1 MVISPLGFLVSV
13 GEFSWTPPTHEEALF
28 MTNIHSYFRPTQQ
41 FICLRINTRKFNHRE
56 ALKEL
61 HLDNQD
67 TMSTSDG
74 FPASFY
80 GEPGVLGM
88 LSNGISAFLVLLQNF
103 NTAHTGSAPVGVEN
117 ILAGVHLILIG
128 GICQL
133 VAGMVSFRKNDHLSG
148 TAFIGYA
155 ALWGSYGATRIY
167 FGALAETPTTASIS
181 HQIMN
186 NLSTNIMSN
195 ITPNATTDG
204 PVCHLCLS
212 IEESAIAGL
221 VPYILLSFLLAFCSA
236 TVNYI
241 MPFVFGAITFTLVF
255 EAVGL
260 VASSWALVVSGVL
273 ELLILIFAIYGS
285 AALLI
290 KGLTQRLVLKGFG
303 TPLFNVLLLGTANS
317 ASAQSIGQ
325 EKKKN
330 TKYAEP
336 MALGFFCDTVAPF
349 IFAFYSFGYVK
360 SFGLGAA
367 WVSIIS
373 VAQLFSSYYAHL
385 RQDCYHTTK
394 FGLHATYWLIKAWD
408 EFVASVLTTEEGQI
422 MSGREAMVGNWFFV
436 VAGLVLCVGSLNMD
450 VLELIHNMLF
460 VLLTVSTIP
469 QIPLQ
474 AYYIFFGVACSLF
487 TAISL
492 YGTFARLINTIAEKS
507 LIPVGPQ
514 PISTERLRQAF
525 KHRSHRQGRQ
535 EASDALFY
543 MSNGVA
549 ALSALHASVSSSNR
563 SFLNL
568 TVPWVLISGAVIQ
581 AYVSRLQVTGGGR
594 FGSVISSIYVAV
606 WATWT
611 WFRFAGYLL
620 QLSTEA
626 SYGFTAG
633 AIAFLVINTFLMLIA
648 AYRNLVLLFLT
659 TIMEVV
665 LVCFLLSTLQR
676 LPYQLEMA
684 MLALVSIICVYG
696 ALASLMN
703 CIFSQSMLPMGPP
716 LLKEKVKQ
724 DTSPELPCPVA
735 NSQLTSGLLKIAG
748 LLEEGGVCGIPTDT
762 VYALAASCKNPQ
774 AIEKIY
780 NIKDRPA
787 EKPICICI
795 SSVEQLVAVKPPF
808 SPLLW
813 EFMRN
818 VYPGGISCIVT
829 KGDWLYRLGVGPAY
843 DRVGTQDS
851 IMIRVPDHTPTCH
864 LCDITGPLAITSAN
878 PSGEADSTHHSMV
891 IDRLGHKIQGVLCDG
906 VSNEVVAS
914 TVVNCLNI
922 DEGTITILREG
933 CVPAVKVRQ
942 IFERVKSMMV

>member
-1 MVISPLGFLVSV
+1 M
-13 GEFSWTPPTHEEALF
+13 A
-28 MTNIHSYFRPTQQ
+28 
-41 FICLRINTRKFNHRE
+41 
-56 ALKEL
+56 
-61 HLDNQD
+61 
-67 TMSTSDG
+67 TSDG

-103 NTAHTGSAPVGVEN
+103 NTARTGDAPVGVEN
-117 ILAGVHLILIG
+117 ILAVHLILIG

-133 VAGMVSFRKNDHLSG
+133 VAGLLSFRKYDHLSA

-167 FGALAETPTTASIS
+167 FGALPQTLTTASVLNNS
-181 HQIMN
+181 SVSMN
-186 NLSTNIMSN
+186 MTSNMFLNASTE
-195 ITPNATTDG
+195 TPLC
-204 PVCHLCLS
+204 PFCLS
-212 IEESAIAGL
+212 IRESAIAGL

-241 MPFVFGAITFTLVF
+241 MPFVFGAITATLVF
-255 EAVGL
+255 EAVVL
-260 VASSWALVVSGVL
+260 VSGSWALVVAGVL

-285 AALLI
+285 AALLV

-317 ASAQSIGQ
+317 ASAQSMGQ

-336 MALGFFCDTVAPF
+336 MALGFFCDSVAPF
-349 IFAFYSFGYVK
+349 IFAFYSFGYMK
-360 SFGLGAA
+360 SFGLGVA

-394 FGLHATYWLIKAWD
+394 FGFHATYWLIKAWD
-408 EFVASVLTTEEGQI
+408 EFVVSALIVEDSKVV
-422 MSGREAMVGNWFFV
+422 SGREAMVGNWFFV

-450 VLELIHNMLF
+450 VLELVHNVLF
-460 VLLTVSTIP
+460 VLLTVSTVP
-469 QIPLQ
+469 QIPPQ
-474 AYYIFFGVACSLF
+474 GYYIFFGVASSLF
-487 TAISL
+487 TAASI
-492 YGTFARLINTIAEKS
+492 YGTFSRLINTIAEKS

-514 PISTERLRQAF
+514 PVSTEQLKKALKCTRSKQADQ
-525 KHRSHRQGRQ
+525 KVMLQTDQ
-535 EASDALFY
+535 ASDALFY
-543 MSNGVA
+543 LSNGVA
-549 ALSALHASVSSSNR
+549 SLSALHSNVSSMNPALLHLS
-563 SFLNL
+563 
-568 TVPWVLISGAVIQ
+568 VPWVLISGAIIQ

-594 FGSVISSIYVAV
+594 FGSVISSIYVGI
-606 WATWT
+606 WAAWT
-611 WFRFAGYLL
+611 WFRFADLL
-620 QLSTEA
+620 QFSTETA
-626 SYGFTAG
+626 YGFTAG
-633 AIAFLVINTFLMLIA
+633 AVALLVINASLMLI

-659 TIMEVV
+659 AVMEVV

-676 LPYQLEMA
+676 LPYELEA
-684 MLALVSIICVYG
+684 MLALVSVICIYG
-696 ALASLMN
+696 ALASLLS
-703 CIFSQSMLPMGPP
+703 CIFSQRLLPMGPP
-716 LLKEKVKQ
+716 LIKEKVKQ
-724 DTSPELPCPVA
+724 ETSPESPCPVA

-748 LLEEGGVCGIPTDT
+748 VLEEGGVCGIPTDT

-795 SSVEQLVAVKPPF
+795 SSVEQLVAANPPF

-818 VYPGGISCIVT
+818 VYPGGISCIVS
-829 KGDWLYRLGVGPAY
+829 KGDWLFRLVGPAY
-843 DRVGTQDS
+843 DRVGTKDS
-851 IMIRVPDHTPTCH
+851 IMIRVPDHTVTGH
-864 LCDITGPLAITSAN
+864 LCHITGPLAITSAN

-891 IDRLGHKIQGVLCDG
+891 IRLGHKIQGVLCDG
-906 VSNEVVAS
+906 DSNEVIAS
-914 TVVNCLNI
+914 TVVNCLRI
-922 DEGTITILREG
+922 DETISIVREG
-933 CVPAVKVRQ
+933 CVPALKVQ
-942 IFERVKSMMV
+942 HMFDRVKS

>member
-1 MVISPLGFLVSV
+1 MAS
-13 GEFSWTPPTHEEALF
+13 
-28 MTNIHSYFRPTQQ
+28 
-41 FICLRINTRKFNHRE
+41 
-56 ALKEL
+56 
-61 HLDNQD
+61 
-67 TMSTSDG
+67 SDG

-103 NTAHTGSAPVGVEN
+103 NTAHTGNAPVGVEN

-133 VAGMVSFRKNDHLSG
+133 VAGLLSFRKYDHLSG

-167 FGALAETPTTASIS
+167 FGALAETPTTTSMP
-181 HQIMN
+181 HQMMS
-186 NLSTNIMSN
+186 NLSLSTDMMSN
-195 ITPNATTDG
+195 ISSNATTEI

-212 IEESAIAGL
+212 IKESAIAGL

-241 MPFVFGAITFTLVF
+241 MPFVFGAITATLVF

-260 VASSWALVVSGVL
+260 VANSWALVVSGVL

-285 AALLI
+285 AALLV

-303 TPLFNVLLLGTANS
+303 TPLFNVLLLGTTNS

-349 IFAFYSFGYVK
+349 IFAFYSFGYMK
-360 SFGLGAA
+360 SFGVGAA
-367 WVSIIS
+367 WVSIIT

-408 EFVASVLTTEEGQI
+408 EFLVSALVVEDNKVVL
-422 MSGREAMVGNWFFV
+422 GRETMVGNWFFV
-436 VAGLVLCVGSLNMD
+436 MAGLALCVGSLKID

-469 QIPLQ
+469 QIPLKG
-474 AYYIFFGVACSLF
+474 YYIFFGLTCSLF
-487 TAISL
+487 TAASL
-492 YGTFARLINTIAEKS
+492 YGTFSRLINTIVEKS

-514 PISTERLRQAF
+514 PVSTDQLKKALNCCRA
-525 KHRSHRQGRQ
+525 KQGDQ
-535 EASDALFY
+535 EALPQTDQASDALFY
-543 MSNGVA
+543 LSNGVA
-549 ALSALHASVSSSNR
+549 ALSALHGGLSSMNPA
-563 SFLNL
+563 FLHL
-568 TVPWVLISGAVIQ
+568 TVPWVLISGAIIQ
-581 AYVSRLQVTGGGR
+581 TYVSRLQVTGSGR
-594 FGSVISSIYVAV
+594 FGSVISSIYVAL

-611 WFRFAGYLL
+611 WFRFAGNLL

-626 SYGFTAG
+626 AYGFAAG
-633 AIAFLVINTFLMLIA
+633 AIALLVINAFLMLIA

-659 TIMEVV
+659 AVMEVV
-665 LVCFLLSTLQR
+665 LVCFLLSTLQQ
-676 LPYQLEMA
+676 LPHKLEMA
-684 MLALVSIICVYG
+684 MLALLSTICIYG
-696 ALASLMN
+696 VLASLVN
-703 CIFSQSMLPMGPP
+703 CIFSQRLLPMGSP
-716 LLKEKVKQ
+716 LIKEEVKQ
-724 DTSPELPCPVA
+724 ESAPEPPCPVA
-735 NSQLTSGLLKIAG
+735 NSQLTSGILKIVG

-795 SSVEQLVAVKPPF
+795 SNVEQLVATKPPF

-818 VYPGGISCIVT
+818 VYPGGISCIVS
-829 KGDWLYRLGVGPAY
+829 KGDWLFKLGVGPAY
-843 DRVGTQDS
+843 DRVGTKDS
-851 IMIRVPDHTPTCH
+851 IMIRVPDHTVTSH

-878 PSGEADSTHHSMV
+878 PSGEPDSTHHSMV
-891 IDRLGHKIQGVLCDG
+891 INRLGHKIQGILCDG
-906 VSNEVVAS
+906 NSNEVVAS
-914 TVVNCLNI
+914 TVVNCLKI
-922 DEGTITILREG
+922 DEGTITIVREG

-942 IFERVKSMMV
+942 IFDRVKSTMV

>member
-1 MVISPLGFLVSV
+1 M
-13 GEFSWTPPTHEEALF
+13 A
-28 MTNIHSYFRPTQQ
+28 
-41 FICLRINTRKFNHRE
+41 
-56 ALKEL
+56 A
-61 HLDNQD
+61 
-67 TMSTSDG
+67 SDG

-103 NTAHTGSAPVGVEN
+103 NTAHSGIAPVGVEN

-133 VAGMVSFRKNDHLSG
+133 VAGLLSFRKYDHLSG

-167 FGALAETPTTASIS
+167 NGALFHNQMSMLHQLMNISNNMTGNTTL
-181 HQIMN
+181 N
-186 NLSTNIMSN
+186 NSTE
-195 ITPNATTDG
+195 
-204 PVCHLCLS
+204 CRLCLS
-212 IEESAIAGL
+212 IEQSAIAGL

-241 MPFVFGAITFTLVF
+241 MPFVFGAITATLIF
-255 EAVGL
+255 EAVAI
-260 VASSWALVVSGVL
+260 VAGSWALVVSGVL
-273 ELLILIFAIYGS
+273 ELLILLFAIYGS

-303 TPLFNVLLLGTANS
+303 TPLFNVLLLGTTNS

-336 MALGFFCDTVAPF
+336 MALGFFCDSVAPF
-349 IFAFYSFGYVK
+349 IFAFYSFGYMK
-360 SFGLGAA
+360 SFGLGVA
-367 WVSIIS
+367 WVSIVS

-394 FGLHATYWLIKAWD
+394 FGFHATYWLIKAWD
-408 EFVASVLTTEEGQI
+408 EFVVSALIVQENQVV
-422 MSGREAMVGNWFFV
+422 SGREAMVGNWFFV

-450 VLELIHNMLF
+450 VLELIHNLLF
-460 VLLTVSTIP
+460 VLVTVATIP
-469 QIPLQ
+469 QILLQ
-474 AYYIFFGVACSLF
+474 DYYIFFGVACSLF
-487 TAISL
+487 TAASI
-492 YGTFARLINTIAEKS
+492 YGTFSRLINTIAEKS
-507 LIPVGPQ
+507 LIPVGAQ
-514 PISTERLRQAF
+514 PISTEQLKSALTCR
-525 KHRSHRQGRQ
+525 KSGQ
-535 EASDALFY
+535 EDQQVLPQTDQTSDALFY
-543 MSNGVA
+543 LSNGVA
-549 ALSALHASVSSSNR
+549 ALSALHSSVSSMNST
-563 SFLNL
+563 LL
-568 TVPWVLISGAVIQ
+568 HMTVPWVLISGAIIQ

-594 FGSVISSIYVAV
+594 FGSVISSIYVVV

-611 WFRFAGYLL
+611 WFRFAGDQL

-626 SYGFTAG
+626 AYGFTAG
-633 AIAFLVINTFLMLIA
+633 SIALLVINAFLMLIA

-659 TIMEVV
+659 AVMEVV

-676 LPYQLEMA
+676 LPYKLEMA
-684 MLALVSIICVYG
+684 MLGLVSIICIYG
-696 ALASLMN
+696 ALASLVN
-703 CIFSQSMLPMGPP
+703 CIFSQRMLLMGPP
-716 LLKEKVKQ
+716 LIKEKVKQ
-724 DTSPELPCPVA
+724 ETSTEPPCPVA
-735 NSQLTSGLLKIAG
+735 NSRLTSGLLKIAG
-748 LLEEGGVCGIPTDT
+748 ILEEGGVCGIPTDT

-795 SSVEQLVAVKPPF
+795 SSVEQLVAAKPPF

-818 VYPGGISCIVT
+818 VYPGGISCIVS
-829 KGDWLYRLGVGPAY
+829 KGDWLLRLGVGPAY
-843 DRVGTQDS
+843 DRVGTRDT
-851 IMIRVPDHTPTCH
+851 IMIRVPDHTVTCH

-891 IDRLGHKIQGVLCDG
+891 INRLGHKIQGVLCDG
-906 VSNEVVAS
+906 DSNEAVAS
-914 TVVNCLNI
+914 TVVNCLRI
-922 DEGTITILREG
+922 DEGTITIVREG
-933 CVPAVKVRQ
+933 CVPAVKVQQ
-942 IFERVKSMMV
+942 IFDRVKSNML

>member
-1 MVISPLGFLVSV
+1 MNSSYKQEDLFIESLLQNNSAAPLS
-13 GEFSWTPPTHEEALF
+13 E
-28 MTNIHSYFRPTQQ
+28 Y
-41 FICLRINTRKFNHRE
+41 
-56 ALKEL
+56 L
-61 HLDNQD
+61 HQLENKDL
-67 TMSTSDG
+67 MASSDG

-103 NTAHTGSAPVGVEN
+103 HTAHTGTAPAGVEN

-128 GICQL
+128 GVCQL
-133 VAGMVSFRKNDHLSG
+133 VAGMLSFRKYDHLSG

-167 FGALAETPTTASIS
+167 FGASAQTPTIVPLPA
-181 HQIMN
+181 QMMN
-186 NLSTNIMSN
+186 NLSLSTNMTSNMSL
-195 ITPNATTDG
+195 TATMVI
-204 PVCHLCLS
+204 PVCHVCLS
-212 IEESAIAGL
+212 IKETAIAGL

-241 MPFVFGAITFTLVF
+241 MPFVFGAITATLVF

-285 AALLI
+285 AALLG

-303 TPLFNVLLLGTANS
+303 TPLFNVLLLGTTNS
-317 ASAQSIGQ
+317 GSAQRIGH

-349 IFAFYSFGYVK
+349 IFAFYSFGYMK
-360 SFGLGAA
+360 SFGVGVA
-367 WVSIIS
+367 WVSIIT

-408 EFVASVLTTEEGQI
+408 EFVLSALVLEDGKVA
-422 MSGREAMVGNWFFV
+422 SGREAMVGNWFFV
-436 VAGLVLCVGSLNMD
+436 MAGVVLCVGSLNTD

-460 VLLTVSTIP
+460 VLLTLSTIP
-469 QIPLQ
+469 QIALQ
-474 AYYIFFGVACSLF
+474 GYYIFFGVACSLF
-487 TAISL
+487 TAASL
-492 YGTFARLINTIAEKS
+492 YCTFSRLINTIAEKS

-514 PISTERLRQAF
+514 PISSEMLKKALMCCRA
-525 KHRSHRQGRQ
+525 KQGDQ
-535 EASDALFY
+535 EALPQTDQGSDALFY
-543 MSNGVA
+543 ISNGVA
-549 ALSALHASVSSSNR
+549 ALSALHARSSSLNPA
-563 SFLNL
+563 FLHL
-568 TVPWVLISGAVIQ
+568 TVPWVLISGAIIQ

-594 FGSVISSIYVAV
+594 FGSVIPTIYVAV

-611 WFRFAGYLL
+611 WFRFSGNLL
-620 QLSTEA
+620 QLSAEA
-626 SYGFTAG
+626 AYGFTAG
-633 AIAFLVINTFLMLIA
+633 AIALLVINAFLMLIA

-659 TIMEVV
+659 SVMEVV

-676 LPYQLEMA
+676 LPYELEIA
-684 MLALVSIICVYG
+684 MLALFSTICIYG
-696 ALASLMN
+696 ALASLVN
-703 CIFSQSMLPMGPP
+703 CIFSHRLLPMGPP
-716 LLKEKVKQ
+716 LIKEKVRWE
-724 DTSPELPCPVA
+724 SVPELPCPVA
-735 NSQLTSGLLKIAG
+735 YSRLTSSLMKIAG
-748 LLEEGGVCGIPTDT
+748 LLGEGGVCGIPTDT
-762 VYALAASCKNPQ
+762 VYALAASCKNPR
-774 AIEKIY
+774 AIENIY

-795 SSVEQLVAVKPPF
+795 SNVEQLVAAKPPF

-818 VYPGGISCIVT
+818 VYPGGISCIVS
-829 KGDWLYRLGVGPAY
+829 KGDWLFKLGVGPAY
-843 DRVGTQDS
+843 DRVGTKDS
-851 IMIRVPDHTPTCH
+851 IMIRVPDHTVTGH

-878 PSGEADSTHHSMV
+878 PSGEPDSTHHTMV
-891 IDRLGHKIQGVLCDG
+891 INRLGHKLQGVLCDG
-906 VSNEVVAS
+906 DSNEVVAS
-914 TVVNCLNI
+914 TVVNCLKI
-922 DEGTITILREG
+922 DEGTITIVREG
-933 CVPAVKVRQ
+933 CVPAVKVHQ
-942 IFERVKSMMV
+942 IFERVKSTMV